1 MDPMT
6 LRIFVVDDHEIV
18 RRGLC
23 ELLSAEPDMEVVGE
37 AGSATEALERAPA
50 VNPDV
55 AVIDV
60 RLPDRDGVIV
70 CRELRSVINGLCA
83 LMLTSFDDE
92 DALLAAVMAGASG
105 YVLKQVKGSDLVD
118 AIRRVAN
125 GQSLIDPAVA
135 RRVVNRNHPR
145 TRQGF
150 LDLTP
155 QEKRILNFI
164 GRGYTNRQI
173 AAEMF
178 LSEPTVKNYVSKLLR
193 KLGMSRRTQAA
204 IYVTGLSER
213 LR

>member
-1 MDPMT
+1 MT
-6 LRIFVVDDHEIV
+6 VRIFLVDDHEIV

-23 ELLSAEPDMEVVGE
+23 ELLSGEPDMEVVGQ
-37 AGSATEALERAPA
+37 AGSAAEALERAPA
-50 VNPDV
+50 VSPDV

-60 RLPDRDGVIV
+60 RLPDRDGVTV
-70 CRELRSVINGLCA
+70 CRELRSLIDGLSV

-92 DALLAAVMAGASG
+92 DALLAAVMAGATG
-105 YVLKQVKGSDLVD
+105 YVLKQVGGNNLVD
-118 AIRRVAN
+118 AIRRVAD
-125 GQSLIDPAVA
+125 GESLIDPAVT
-135 RRVVNRNHPR
+135 RRVVSGDGPT

-155 QEKRILNFI
+155 QEQRVLHLI

-173 AAEMF
+173 AAAMF

-204 IYVTGLSER
+204 IYTTRLSEG